1 MLADG
6 CFWQLVVGSK
16 PGHRP
21 PPYLPGDCLQNS
33 WWRRLFP
40 GELSGVFLKVITLFF
55 LMYQSQ
61 CLYSHGFSSFPNF
74 HWRRDAHGCISGVK
88 IFAVRSA
95 GNGEVRHKSVF
106 PVAAGVIP
114 VKFPAFS
121 GAFGSGKLE
130 QAGFS
135 HLLLVIPALLW
146 PVPCTFA
153 AKPYF
158 ISWGKDSATQIR
170 GHRVLDLT
178 QNLFSSL
185 VRAWFT

>member
-1 MLADG
+1 M
-6 CFWQLVVGSK
+6 
-16 PGHRP
+16 
-21 PPYLPGDCLQNS
+21 
-33 WWRRLFP
+33 
-40 GELSGVFLKVITLFF
+40 
-55 LMYQSQ
+55 
-61 CLYSHGFSSFPNF
+61 
-74 HWRRDAHGCISGVK
+74 
-88 IFAVRSA
+88 
-95 GNGEVRHKSVF
+95 
-106 PVAAGVIP
+106 
-114 VKFPAFS
+114 KFPAFS

-130 QAGFS
+130 QSGFS

-158 ISWGKDSATQIR
+158 ISWVKDSATQIR